1 MKNKTILIIV
11 TISGIF
17 LLVLFY
23 ILGQLG
29 RKIPENNVNVVGNTA
44 GNLYNGGMF
53 CEDDGYVYFSNA
65 YDNYALY
72 RMLPNETEMEK
83 LISTQTKNIN
93 AAGKYFYYYQ
103 FGSGDGEG
111 LGYVIDTTGIYRA
124 EKKNARKSTCLHRAL
139 LDTMV
144 LAGNHIIYDYN
155 GSNGVVLQKIDI
167 DGKNGMEILPYKVT
181 PAYVDN
187 GKMYFNDT
195 SDDFH
200 LNAMEISSLASG
212 NPRIFELYTEDVYM
226 PLVEENDIYYIDIH
240 NNYALVRYN
249 LVSQEKIVLDNTRT
263 DMFNISK
270 NYVYYQTSG
279 DNPQFKRVAKD
290 GSSMDVIADGAYN
303 TINITSRYVYFTE
316 FNSELPVYKIP
327 LDGNLA
333 ISTFDAAREAA
344 YANMKK

>member
-29 RKIPENNVNVVGNTA
+29 RKIPENDVNVVGNTA

-111 LGYVIDTTGIYRA
+111 LGLSLI
-124 EKKNARKSTCLHRAL
+124 
-139 LDTMV
+139 
-144 LAGNHIIYDYN
+144 HI
-155 GSNGVVLQKIDI
+155 
-167 DGKNGMEILPYKVT
+167 
-181 PAYVDN
+181 
-187 GKMYFNDT
+187 
-195 SDDFH
+195 
-200 LNAMEISSLASG
+200 
-212 NPRIFELYTEDVYM
+212 
-226 PLVEENDIYYIDIH
+226 
-240 NNYALVRYN
+240 
-249 LVSQEKIVLDNTRT
+249 
-263 DMFNISK
+263 
-270 NYVYYQTSG
+270 
-279 DNPQFKRVAKD
+279 
-290 GSSMDVIADGAYN
+290 
-303 TINITSRYVYFTE
+303 
-316 FNSELPVYKIP
+316 
-327 LDGNLA
+327 
-333 ISTFDAAREAA
+333 
-344 YANMKK
+344 